1 MTYPQPRHG
10 TRGVPVVARLLDQLD
25 ADFDGD
31 LEAYLGLGWREVL
44 GERLFDAWTDG
55 YTTGFA
61 DSGNVL
67 KEWKRRE

>member
-1 MTYPQPRHG
+1 MTDPQPRHG
-10 TRGVPVVARLLDQLD
+10 SRGVPIVARLLDQID
-25 ADFDGD
+25 ADCGGD
-31 LEAYLGLGWREVL
+31 LEDYFGVGWREIL

-61 DSGNVL
+61 DSDNVL